1 MSLFGERVY
10 GFETNSAL
18 GKLLIVIGVN
28 GRVML
33 LDQKAE

>member
-1 MSLFGERVY
+1 MSLFGERVH
-10 GFETNSAL
+10 GFEKNSAP